1 MYTPNADSGT
11 APHPRPTITLPPRPS
26 AEAFF
31 SAAGGA
37 SPGPMTLVS
46 SFFGSDAAA
55 DCRSF
60 SQLLAGAMASPMAFS
75 AAAASAAD
83 NSGKDDDGPHKGF
96 KQSRPMNLVI
106 ARSPVFTVPPGLSPS
121 GFLNSP
127 GFFSPQSPFGMSHQ
141 QALAQVT
148 AQAVLAQ
155 SHMHMQADYQ
165 MPSVTAPTEP
175 PVQQLSFALNEA
187 SEQQV
192 VSCVSEPRNAQLE
205 APELSQAD
213 KKYQPS
219 SQAIDKPADDGYN
232 WRKYGQKQVKGSEY
246 PRSYY
251 KCTHLNCVVKKKV
264 ERAPDGHITEII
276 YKGQHNHEKPQANR
290 RAKDNSDSNGNV
302 TVQPKSESNSQGWV
316 GQLNKLSENIPN
328 SSVPESDQTSN
339 QGAPR
344 QLLPGSNESEEV
356 GIVDNR
362 EEADDG
368 EPNPKRRQA
377 KFLLFRNTDVGVSE
391 VPLSQ
396 KTVTE
401 PKIIVQTRSEVDLLD
416 DGYRWRKY
424 GQKVVKGNPHPRSYY
439 KCTSAGCNVRK
450 HVERASTDP
459 KAVITTYEGK
469 HNHDVPA
476 ARNSSHNTASS
487 NSMPLK
493 PHNVVPEKHPLLKDK
508 DFGGG
513 ARDPFPPLKWVA
525 RARRRRSPE
534 PVILRRRGRAW
545 CLQVLGGG
553 AIMGWGETKTASSG
567 RRVRGR
573 RVRNGAR
580 GA

>member
-1 MYTPNADSGT
+1 
-11 APHPRPTITLPPRPS
+11 
-26 AEAFF
+26 
-31 SAAGGA
+31 
-37 SPGPMTLVS
+37 
-46 SFFGSDAAA
+46 
-55 DCRSF
+55 
-60 SQLLAGAMASPMAFS
+60 MASPLAFS
-75 AAAASAAD
+75 SSSSLAGEYSYG
-83 NSGKDDDGPHKGF
+83 GKEDDGGSLNGGF

-155 SHMHMQADYQ
+155 SHNMHMQPEYQ
-165 MPSVTAPTEP
+165 PVSYEAPTERLVEQP
-175 PVQQLSFALNEA
+175 SYAQNEA
-187 SEQQV
+187 PEQQV
-192 VSCVSEPRNAQLE
+192 AAPVSEARNAQME
-205 APELSQAD
+205 TSEIAHSD

-219 SQAIDKPADDGYN
+219 SLPIDKPADDGYN

-251 KCTHLNCVVKKKV
+251 KCTHLNCPVKKKV

-290 RAKDNSDSNGNV
+290 RVKENNSDLNGNAN
-302 TVQPKSESNSQGWV
+302 VQPKSDSNSQGWF
-316 GQLNKLSENIPN
+316 GNSNKISESVPD
-328 SSVPESDQTSN
+328 SSPPEPESDLTSN
-339 QGAPR
+339 QGAIRPR
-344 QLLPGSNESEEV
+344 PGSSESEEV
-356 GIVDNR
+356 GNAENKEEGVDC
-362 EEADDG
+362 
-368 EPNPKRRQA
+368 EPNPKRRSIEPA
-377 KFLLFRNTDVGVSE
+377 VPE
-391 VPLSQ
+391 VPPSQ

-487 NSMPLK
+487 NSMPSK
-493 PHNVVPEKHPLLKDK
+493 PQALVPEKHPLLKDME
-508 DFGGG
+508 FGNNDQ
-513 ARDPFPPLKWVA
+513 RPVHLRLKEEQIIV
-525 RARRRRSPE
+525 
-534 PVILRRRGRAW
+534 
-545 CLQVLGGG
+545 
-553 AIMGWGETKTASSG
+553 
-567 RRVRGR
+567 
-573 RVRNGAR
+573 
-580 GA
+580 

>member
-1 MYTPNADSGT
+1 MSTTNPSDADT
-11 APHPRPTITLPPRPS
+11 ASPPTRPTITLPPRPS
-26 AEAFF
+26 VEAFF
-31 SAAGGA
+31 AGAA

-46 SFFGSDAAA
+46 SFFATESAT
-55 DCRSF
+55 F
-60 SQLLAGAMASPMAFS
+60 SQLLAGAMASPLAFS
-75 AAAASAAD
+75 SSSSGD
-83 NSGKDDDGPHKGF
+83 FISGKDDDGSHRNMGF

-155 SHMHMQADYQ
+155 SHNMHMQPEYQ
-165 MPSVTAPTEP
+165 QVSLEPHTEQRVEQPSYT
-175 PVQQLSFALNEA
+175 LSEA
-187 SEQQV
+187 SEQQMV
-192 VSCVSEPRNAQLE
+192 AHVSEPRNTQME
-205 APELSQAD
+205 TSEISHSD
-213 KKYQPS
+213 KKYQPAS
-219 SQAIDKPADDGYN
+219 LPIDKPADDGYN

-251 KCTHLNCVVKKKV
+251 KCTHLNCPVKKKV

-276 YKGQHNHEKPQANR
+276 YKGQHNHDKPQANK
-290 RAKDNSDSNGNV
+290 RAKENSDVNGNAN
-302 TVQPKSESNSQGWV
+302 VQPKSDSNSQGWY
-316 GQLNKLSENIPN
+316 GNSNKISESVPD
-328 SSVPESDQTSN
+328 SSVPEPDNNPTSN
-339 QGAPR
+339 QGA
-344 QLLPGSNESEEV
+344 LVTWPGTSESEEV
-356 GIVDNR
+356 GDAGNK
-362 EEADDG
+362 EGGDG
-368 EPNPKRRQA
+368 VEPNPKRRSIEP
-377 KFLLFRNTDVGVSE
+377 VVPE
-391 VPLSQ
+391 VPPSQ

-450 HVERASTDP
+450 HVERASTDA

-487 NSMPLK
+487 NSMISK
-493 PHNVVPEKHPLLKDK
+493 PQAVMPEKHPLLKDME
-508 DFGGG
+508 FGNNDQ
-513 ARDPFPPLKWVA
+513 RPVHLRLKEEQIIV
-525 RARRRRSPE
+525 
-534 PVILRRRGRAW
+534 
-545 CLQVLGGG
+545 
-553 AIMGWGETKTASSG
+553 
-567 RRVRGR
+567 
-573 RVRNGAR
+573 
-580 GA
+580 

>member
-1 MYTPNADSGT
+1 MSTSTAADSVT
-11 APHPRPTITLPPRPS
+11 AEPPPTRPTITLPPRPS

-31 SAAGGA
+31 AGAA

-46 SFFGSDAAA
+46 SFFASDAAT

-60 SQLLAGAMASPMAFS
+60 SQLLAGAMASPLAF
-75 AAAASAAD
+75 AAAAD
-83 NSGKDDDGPHKGF
+83 NTAKEDDGTHKSLGF

-106 ARSPVFTVPPGLSPS
+106 ARSPIFTIPPGLSPS

-127 GFFSPQSPFGMSHQ
+127 GFFSPQEFVAESPFGMSHQ

-155 SHMHMQADYQ
+155 SQMHMQADYQ
-165 MPSVTAPTEP
+165 QSAVTAPTEP
-175 PVQQLSFALNEA
+175 LVEQPSFTINEA

-192 VSCVSEPRNAQLE
+192 VASVSEPRNAQLE
-205 APELSQAD
+205 TSELSQGD

-219 SQAIDKPADDGYN
+219 SLPIDKPADDGYN

-251 KCTHLNCVVKKKV
+251 KCTHLNCPVKKKV

-276 YKGQHNHEKPQANR
+276 YKGQHNHEKPQGNR
-290 RAKDNSDSNGNV
+290 RIKDNSDLNGN
-302 TVQPKSESNSQGWV
+302 TNVQPKSESNSQGWFENA
-316 GQLNKLSENIPN
+316 NKFSESMPD

-344 QLLPGSNESEEV
+344 QMPGSSESEEV
-356 GIVDNR
+356 GDVDNR
-362 EEADDG
+362 EEGDDN
-368 EPNPKRRQA
+368 EPNPKRR
-377 KFLLFRNTDVGVSE
+377 NTADLVVSE

-493 PHNVVPEKHPLLKDK
+493 PHNAVPEKHPLLKDME
-508 DFGGG
+508 FGNSDQ
-513 ARDPFPPLKWVA
+513 RPVHLRLKEEQIIV
-525 RARRRRSPE
+525 
-534 PVILRRRGRAW
+534 
-545 CLQVLGGG
+545 
-553 AIMGWGETKTASSG
+553 
-567 RRVRGR
+567 
-573 RVRNGAR
+573 
-580 GA
+580 